1 MIVAVTGL
9 TGFLGYFLAKSLCL
23 NENIKIKALVRE
35 SSNLN
40 FLEDFR
46 EKISFVYGD
55 LSNHQSLAD
64 LVNGAD
70 IVIHAAYYRESGLL
84 FRGDIADKRS
94 FLDINLLGSH
104 SLLENAKNSSVKQF
118 IFISSCAV
126 FGYIDPDLPLDEKHP
141 LRPDSI
147 YGAYKASVES
157 MCHAYFLSH
166 GLESVIFRPVAIY
179 GKHPNPEKQRWQ
191 TLINDIKDGKDVNVS
206 SGGKIVHADEVVQAI
221 MNALGNSS
229 IAGNIYS
236 LVDLFIDEIE
246 IAETVKEITGSKSN
260 ISGTRKVQKNV
271 MINNMA
277 KKLGVNFR
285 GRSGLRNYIN
295 DILGG

>member
-9 TGFLGYFLAKSLCL
+9 TGFLGYFLAKSLCV
-23 NENIKIKALVRE
+23 NDNIKIKALVRE

-55 LSNHQSLAD
+55 LSNNQSLVD
-64 LVNGAD
+64 LVNGVD
-70 IVIHAAYYRESGLL
+70 VVIHAAYYRENGLV
-84 FRGDIADKRS
+84 FRGDIVDKRS
-94 FLDINLLGSH
+94 FLEINLLGSN
-104 SLLENAKNSSVKQF
+104 SLLENAKNCNVKQF

-126 FGYIDPDLPLDEKHP
+126 FGSIDPSLPLNEKHP

-157 MCHAYFLSH
+157 MCHAYFLH
-166 GLESVIFRPVAIY
+166 YGLESVIFRPVAIY
-179 GKHPNPEKQRWQ
+179 GKHPDPEKQRWQ
-191 TLINDIKDGKDVNVS
+191 TLINNIKDGKDVDVS
-206 SGGKIVHADEVVQAI
+206 GGGKIVHANEVVQAI

-229 IAGNIYS
+229 IAGNIYG
-236 LVDLFIDEIE
+236 LVDLFIDEME
-246 IAETVKEITGSKSN
+246 IAETVKEITGSNAN
-260 ISGTRKVQKNV
+260 ISGSRKIQKNI

-285 GRSGLRNYIN
+285 GKPGLRSYIT
-295 DILGG
+295 DILSS